1 MAQKRK
7 TSLKPKL
14 HLKELVLISPITE
27 NFVSEKVLEWTK
39 EIEVLSAFA
48 VSQPHASCACY
59 THGLFS
65 KWTFLCRA
73 IPNIIKLFHP
83 LEYAIRY
90 KLLPALNGQSALSDV
105 ECDLLAYHLARW
117 PWYYKPCYFKW
128 PSISHL
134 SASLTSLILPHT
146 QEIAN

>member
-7 TSLKPKL
+7 TNFKPKL

-65 KWTFLCRA
+65 K
-73 IPNIIKLFHP
+73 
-83 LEYAIRY
+83 
-90 KLLPALNGQSALSDV
+90 
-105 ECDLLAYHLARW
+105 
-117 PWYYKPCYFKW
+117 
-128 PSISHL
+128 
-134 SASLTSLILPHT
+134 
-146 QEIAN
+146 